1 MKASEHAGAERA
13 AGGVVRAP
21 AIAAAPVFRC
31 AAVIGTG
38 LIGGSIAAALRARGL
53 AATIRGHSPGPDAS
67 RARELGLIDTVC
79 NGAAEAVDGA
89 DLVVLAAPIP
99 AMRALFSAIRDRVG
113 AEALLI
119 DCASTK
125 QSTIAAAAAVGGRAF
140 ARFVPSHPI
149 AGGERHGP
157 DAARADLFDG
167 RVAIVCPLAGTDA
180 ALAGRARALW
190 AALGAQVVEMDA
202 VAHDAVFA
210 EVSHWPHAVAFAL
223 CGAIAA
229 GPNADPALR
238 FAGAGLRDTTRI
250 GASSASLWADIL
262 LDNRDAVLGC
272 ADAFERELRAVTDA
286 LRAGDRTTLVE
297 RFGAASRWRG
307 RLGG

>member
-1 MKASEHAGAERA
+1 MSPIEHAGAA
-13 AGGVVRAP
+13 SAGGVGSCV
-21 AIAAAPVFRC
+21 AAGTRFRC

-38 LIGGSIAAALRARGL
+38 LIGGSVAAALRARGL
-53 AATIRGHSPGPDAS
+53 ASTVRGHSPGHDAI
-67 RARELGLIDTVC
+67 RARELGLVDTVC
-79 NGAAEAVDGA
+79 DDAAEAVDGA

-99 AMRALFSAIRDRVG
+99 AMPGLFAAIRDRVG
-113 AEALLI
+113 ADTLVV

-125 QSTIAAAAAVGGRAF
+125 QSTIAAAAAVGDRVS

-167 RVAIVCPLAGTDA
+167 RLVIVCPHPGVAPTLVE
-180 ALAGRARALW
+180 RARALW
-190 AALGAQVVEMDA
+190 TAFGAQVVEMDA
-202 VAHDAVFA
+202 VAHDAAFA

-229 GPNADPALR
+229 GPNAEPALR

-272 ADAFERELRAVTDA
+272 ADAFERELRAVTQA
-286 LRAGDRTTLVE
+286 LRAGDRATLVE
-297 RFGAASRWRG
+297 HFGAASRWRG
-307 RLGG
+307 RLG